1 MSPIIL
7 FDFVLVAAVSF
18 LVGSV
23 PFGVLIG
30 KALYNSDPR
39 SGGSRSIGATNMSRL
54 YGWKAFVITFLA
66 DASKGAIAVVFARIV
81 TGFMPFDAMW
91 QFDLLIVLAVLFS
104 IVGHVFCPWLG
115 FKGGKGISTGFGS
128 ILVAY
133 PFVALCLLATFL
145 VVASL
150 SKRISAGSICAAI
163 SFPIWSYVFY
173 GSNVPLLVVS
183 IIVAIAVVFAHRSN
197 IQRMMNGTEPKFS
210 FKSSGAKRTVDEQ
223 ELEKELEE
231 EL

>member
-1 MSPIIL
+1 
-7 FDFVLVAAVSF
+7 
-18 LVGSV
+18 
-23 PFGVLIG
+23 
-30 KALYNSDPR
+30 
-39 SGGSRSIGATNMSRL
+39 MSRL

-66 DASKGAIAVVFARIV
+66 DASKGALAVVFARIV

-145 VVASL
+145 VIAGI
-150 SKRISAGSICAAI
+150 SKRISAGSICAATAFPFGH
-163 SFPIWSYVFY
+163 SFSMGVT
-173 GSNVPLLVVS
+173 SVAVVS
-183 IIVAIAVVFAHRSN
+183 VIIAIAVVFAHRSN
-197 IQRMMNGTEPKFS
+197 IQRMINGEEPKFS
-210 FKSSGAKRTVDEQ
+210 FKSPARRPSWTKANWKTSSRKNCDEDRCGHRFGARGERPSRTSSPARTSR
-223 ELEKELEE
+223 
-231 EL
+231 